1 MSEWCWKMLLSYC
14 FINMSSSSECL
25 TYYCASSSWLCLHMR
40 HPMKFFLDN
49 ITIIQRQ
56 RERKFNAPVH
66 MAWFLLVVLH
76 LVLRLNQFNCVQAS
90 ESLHTTSYTLS
101 LTHTHTQ
108 HTHTH
113 THTCTQHFSLP
124 HYSQA
129 SVTNPALSPV
139 VRSFSAGLYFSF
151 SFFHTLTRSAV
162 AWEERK
168 GGKDIA
174 SLPLSRVT
182 EKSHRDKSERKKCA
196 I

>member
-1 MSEWCWKMLLSYC
+1 MSECCWKMFLSYC

-66 MAWFLLVVLH
+66 MAWVLLVVLH

-90 ESLHTTSYTLS
+90 ESLHTTSYTL
-101 LTHTHTQ
+101 
-108 HTHTH
+108 

-174 SLPLSRVT
+174 SLPLRRVT